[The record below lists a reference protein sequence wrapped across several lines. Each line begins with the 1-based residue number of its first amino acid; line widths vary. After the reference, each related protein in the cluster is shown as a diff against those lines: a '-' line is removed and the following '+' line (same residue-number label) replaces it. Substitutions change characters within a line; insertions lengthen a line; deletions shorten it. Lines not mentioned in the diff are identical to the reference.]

1 VKTAGWV
8 ATSPPRTAFTSIAW
22 PRGAG
27 PAGVPI
33 TPFKSLEFHV
43 HDVLFVL
50 LAVLVFVILAVIAK
64 GAEKL

>member
-1 VKTAGWV
+1 LREI
-8 ATSPPRTAFTSIAW
+8 P
-22 PRGAG
+22 
-27 PAGVPI
+27 
-33 TPFKSLEFHV
+33 V